1 MHDET
6 PSWYFFQS
14 MVVEARDLQP
24 QRPREINGWRPSAR
38 KDSAKGWASFGGFEV
53 KGFIGNHLRRIL
65 QTRQK
70 MLCIWLNSPSSTYYL
85 CYTYTSISM
94 LIRVF
99 WKWYTLLEI
108 QSKLGKISLKC
119 ILHIVNRWNSLI
131 TLSKV
136 AFFLDILAH
145 CEFSSRY
152 KTAVELSLKCFFPQL
167 LLVMSTP
174 IWLAESLP
182 SSTDTTYTSMVYQR
196 RVERRVVKFFP
207 SAASTPA
214 EETPAAAA
222 ASWLFHCY

>member
-85 CYTYTSISM
+85 CYTYTSIST
-94 LIRVF
+94 LIRGFENVLRHQC
-99 WKWYTLLEI
+99 T
-108 QSKLGKISLKC
+108 
-119 ILHIVNRWNSLI
+119 
-131 TLSKV
+131 
-136 AFFLDILAH
+136 
-145 CEFSSRY
+145 
-152 KTAVELSLKCFFPQL
+152 
-167 LLVMSTP
+167 M
-174 IWLAESLP
+174 
-182 SSTDTTYTSMVYQR
+182 SMVYSFGKSI
-196 RVERRVVKFFP
+196 ETWKDIPKMHTYYIFPHYIVKNSIFIKIF
-207 SAASTPA
+207 
-214 EETPAAAA
+214 
-222 ASWLFHCY
+222 

>member
-85 CYTYTSISM
+85 CYTYTSIST
-94 LIRVF
+94 LIRGFENVLRHQCTKHHGILF
-99 WKWYTLLEI
+99 WKVNPNLERYP
-108 QSKLGKISLKC
+108 KNAYYISL
-119 ILHIVNRWNSLI
+119 IGGIPSLHCQ
-131 TLSKV
+131 K
-136 AFFLDILAH
+136 
-145 CEFSSRY
+145 
-152 KTAVELSLKCFFPQL
+152 
-167 LLVMSTP
+167 
-174 IWLAESLP
+174 
-182 SSTDTTYTSMVYQR
+182 
-196 RVERRVVKFFP
+196 
-207 SAASTPA
+207 
-214 EETPAAAA
+214 
-222 ASWLFHCY
+222 